1 MIKNFDD
8 FKNKKNESLK
18 TFSGK
23 KKTEKD
29 EDGLIYNNNNNRRKS
44 KNPSKVEE
52 TEKKDDEDGLIINNN
67 NTHLEKNPII
77 PYLSLSPIIIIPGIR
92 YQLEPDAKIS
102 Y

>member
-1 MIKNFDD
+1 M
-8 FKNKKNESLK
+8 KK
-18 TFSGK
+18 
-23 KKTEKD
+23 
-29 EDGLIYNNNNNRRKS
+29 
-44 KNPSKVEE
+44 